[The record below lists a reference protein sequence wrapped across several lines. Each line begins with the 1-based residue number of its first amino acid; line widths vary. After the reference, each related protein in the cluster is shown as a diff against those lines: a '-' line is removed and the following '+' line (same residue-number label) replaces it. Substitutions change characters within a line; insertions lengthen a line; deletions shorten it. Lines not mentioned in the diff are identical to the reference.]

1 MLGLLMLQNTDQ
13 YENINDISIYEQRE
27 IENTHFKIST
37 YLYSK
42 NESLKH
48 EK

>member
-1 MLGLLMLQNTDQ
+1 MFDLLTLQNTDQ
-13 YENINDISIYEQRE
+13 YENINGISIYEQRG
-27 IENTHFKIST
+27 IKNTHFKIST

>member
-1 MLGLLMLQNTDQ
+1 MLDLLMLQNTDQ
-13 YENINDISIYEQRE
+13 YENINGISIYEKRR

-42 NESLKH
+42 NESLEH